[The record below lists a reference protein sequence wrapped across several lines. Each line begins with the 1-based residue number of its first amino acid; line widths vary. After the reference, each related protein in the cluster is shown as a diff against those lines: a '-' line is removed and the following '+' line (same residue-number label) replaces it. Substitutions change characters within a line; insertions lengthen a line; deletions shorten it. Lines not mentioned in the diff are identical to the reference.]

1 MGSRSGGG
9 APEPEVLRWSAWPAR
24 GKPWSAV
31 VLVAGAVVL
40 GVLIARGTGDRLL
53 AIAAPLFVLASLGSF
68 LFPTDYRLTREAVEI
83 RSLGVARVRPWSEVR
98 RIVADPGGILL
109 TPFAE
114 RSWLDSYRGLRLL
127 TGGNRD
133 QVLAFVEARL
143 AEVRGAGK
151 DGPGAGD
158 GAAVGGGSAAG
169 GSPVAGGASDLGRA
183 RGPGS
188 PSGSAEGGVSPAA
201 GGPDARG

>member
-9 APEPEVLRWSAWPAR
+9 APEPEVLRWTAWPAR

-98 RIVADPGGILL
+98 RIVADPAGILL
-109 TPFAE
+109 SPFAE

-143 AEVRGAGK
+143 AEVREAGGG
-151 DGPGAGD
+151 GPGAGD
-158 GAAVGGGSAAG
+158 GAAAGGPSAA
-169 GSPVAGGASDLGRA
+169 AGAADGGRA

-188 PSGSAEGGVSPAA
+188 APGAAERDTGPAS